1 MSKIK
6 LQIDTKKREWEGGG
20 GGGGGIEKRDEL
32 LKTTRK
38 QTHYFITNCPK

>member
-20 GGGGGIEKRDEL
+20 GGKEKRDEL